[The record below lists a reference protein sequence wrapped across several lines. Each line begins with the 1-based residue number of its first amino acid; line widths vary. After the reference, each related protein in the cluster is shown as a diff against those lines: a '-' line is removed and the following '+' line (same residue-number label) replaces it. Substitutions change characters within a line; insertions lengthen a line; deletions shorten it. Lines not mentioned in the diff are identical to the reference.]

1 MRNRIIHPKQLE
13 DLTVSQEEIRQS
25 MSAFAW
31 ILALNIEVLRE
42 TRDHLEEFG
51 VGGVDGKATK

>member
-1 MRNRIIHPKQLE
+1 
-13 DLTVSQEEIRQS
+13 

-42 TRDHLEEFG
+42 TRDHLQEFG
-51 VGGVDGKATK
+51 IGGLDDKAKK